1 MQSNPSRRLALLGG
15 AGFIGRNLAEALR
28 ARGHAVLVVDSR
40 LSASTTADAATLP
53 LAEREQLQTLLR
65 LHEVDTVVHLASQ
78 LLPASDAAA
87 FERKVADVPAPRF
100 ALMDYCARAGT
111 RVVLFSSGGTVY
123 GDPGPGLIREDQRL
137 APQSRYGLAKVMLE
151 QYARMC
157 QRLHGLRCLIL
168 RPSNPYGRHQR
179 LHGAQGLVAVALGKA
194 LAGESLEVW
203 GDGEAVRDYLD
214 VRDLA
219 DAVVQLVES
228 GAEGASLNIGSGVG
242 HSVNEVVE
250 LVQRV
255 SGRRLEVLYRPAR
268 GVDVRRIVL
277 DTAALAASIRWQP
290 RPLEDGLRDF
300 HHELLAAHVS

>member
-1 MQSNPSRRLALLGG
+1 MQSNLSRRLALLGG
-15 AGFIGRNLAEALR
+15 AGFIGRNLADALR
-28 ARGHAVLVVDSR
+28 ARGHVVLVVDPR
-40 LSASTTADAATLP
+40 LPASATADVALLP
-53 LAEREQLQTLLR
+53 LVERERLQALLR
-65 LHEVDTVVHLASQ
+65 LHAVDTVVHLAS
-78 LLPASDAAA
+78 LMLPASDAAA
-87 FERKVADVPAPRF
+87 FEREVADVLVPSF
-100 ALMDYCARAGT
+100 ALMDYCARSAI

-123 GDPGPGLIREDQRL
+123 GDAGPGPIREDQRL

-151 QYARMC
+151 EHARMC

-194 LAGESLEVW
+194 LAGESLAVW

-228 GAEGASLNIGSGVG
+228 GAEGASFNIGSGVG

-250 LVQRV
+250 CVRHV
-255 SGRRLEVLYRPAR
+255 TGRRLEVLHRPAR
-268 GVDVRRIVL
+268 GVDVKHIIL

-300 HHELLAAHVS
+300 HRELLAAHVA